1 MARDRDEP
9 VVRAGVDRHGPSA
22 ERGHEPVHGAE
33 QLRPGTRGRS
43 QKPGRALEQ
52 LGVGTLRAARL
63 GSADR
68 MAADEAAV
76 AVRRGARPQ
85 LFVEPTSVTAHRS
98 GATAST
104 SRTTCGKLGDRR
116 CDEHELG
123 AGDGV
128 RERRRR
134 LDGFPLVGDA
144 EHVGVGV
151 PAAHG
156 GAGATRGECCG
167 RADQARPDDGHVP
180 EHGRR

>member
-1 MARDRDEP
+1 MARDSDET

-33 QLRPGTRGRS
+33 QLRPGTRRRS

-52 LGVGTLRAARL
+52 LGVGTIRAARL
-63 GSADR
+63 GSAHR
-68 MAADEAAV
+68 MTADEASV
-76 AVRRGARPQ
+76 TVRRGA
-85 LFVEPTSVTAHRS
+85 HRS
-98 GATAST
+98 LRRADVGHRAPLWGNGEHLAHDV
-104 SRTTCGKLGDRR
+104 RQLGDRC

-123 AGDGV
+123 AVDGV

-134 LDGFPLVGDA
+134 LDGFPLVGNA

-156 GAGATRGECCG
+156 GAGATRGKCCG
-167 RADQARPDDGHVP
+167 RADQARPDNGHVP